1 MIYPL
6 TIESFWPKEIISRA
20 KSFGYCIQSTSKLL
34 KKIFEKEIFDLN
46 IHSDTS
52 ILRSEAVERITAD
65 VITWLEVHAAIDP
78 IVNSLFIQC

>member
-6 TIESFWPKEIISRA
+6 TIESFWPKQIISRA

-34 KKIFEKEIFDLN
+34 KKIFEKEILDLN

-52 ILRSEAVERITAD
+52 RSEAVERITAD

>member
-34 KKIFEKEIFDLN
+34 KKIFEKEILDLN
-46 IHSDTS
+46 IHSD

>member
-6 TIESFWPKEIISRA
+6 TIESFWPKQIISRA

-34 KKIFEKEIFDLN
+34 KKIFQKEILDLN
-46 IHSDTS
+46 IHSDR
-52 ILRSEAVERITAD
+52 LRSEAVERITAD

>member
-6 TIESFWPKEIISRA
+6 TIESFWPKQIISRA

-34 KKIFEKEIFDLN
+34 KKIFEKEILDVN
-46 IHSDTS
+46 IHSD
-52 ILRSEAVERITAD
+52 ILRSEAVERITAE